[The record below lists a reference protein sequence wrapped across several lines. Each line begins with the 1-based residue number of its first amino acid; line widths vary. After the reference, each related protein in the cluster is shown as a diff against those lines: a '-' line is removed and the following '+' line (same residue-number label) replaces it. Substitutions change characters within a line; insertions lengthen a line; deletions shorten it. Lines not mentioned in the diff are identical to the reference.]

1 MKGRP
6 YEHEGSEGVAVLGFV
21 MQDLGPAVLRLAQR
35 LLVARRGLAQ
45 RTRRGTEVALVASEH
60 ARLLGEPFD
69 EVRHTTVLARAA
81 LWPVPSCRPWLPTL
95 ILADNGERLHD
106 EAALRL
112 AALDQR
118 YTANRRE
125 IVRVLAGTDRPLTI
139 NEIVDSAPSVPV
151 SSAYRSLTV
160 LADARVVRR
169 VAGADDTGRYELAED
184 LSGQHH
190 HHLICSTCGT
200 VVDIAASPRLERALA
215 EAAKA
220 AAEESDFDVHE
231 HRIDLVGRCKNCR

>member
-1 MKGRP
+1 
-6 YEHEGSEGVAVLGFV
+6 
-21 MQDLGPAVLRLAQR
+21 LA
-35 LLVARRGLAQ
+35 A
-45 RTRRGTEVALVASEH
+45 E
-60 ARLLGEPFD
+60 
-69 EVRHTTVLARAA
+69 
-81 LWPVPSCRPWLPTL
+81 
-95 ILADNGERLHD
+95 NGERLHD

-112 AALDQR
+112 GALDQR
-118 YTANRRE
+118 YTSNRRE
-125 IVRVLAGTDRPLTI
+125 IVRVLAGAERPLTI

-215 EAAKA
+215 DAAKA
-220 AAEESDFDVHE
+220 AAEEAGFEVHE
-231 HRIDLVGRCKNCR
+231 HRIDLVGRCQDCS